1 MKRFLMLSTFLFCLF
16 SNAFAQVK
24 TDTIPGS
31 NAPADSDSAKYY
43 KTNRKIIK
51 FRLKLD
57 SLRARPLPITTVG
70 SKLHFGIIFSH
81 FDLGFSR
88 LVDNGSFTLSPA
100 NKFLD
105 YKGGKTAYVGFDVLQ
120 LGYRFNPYFKIY
132 LAGGFDWT
140 LIRLR
145 QNITIQQN
153 APTLTYT
160 TDQVDYSKNRFSA
173 SYLRIPLAFDFRTKD
188 DKRGN
193 KFRFTVG
200 PEIGFLLNGKV
211 KQISGEMGKKKFYD
225 NYHFSQFRYG
235 AYARA
240 GYKNLGLFVKYYG
253 NNMFEN
259 SPNQNGLKS
268 MHFGLTFGL

>member
-1 MKRFLMLSTFLFCLF
+1 MKRLFISALFCGLF
-16 SNAFAQVK
+16 TTAFAQVK
-24 TDTIPGS
+24 SDSVQTTKDTIKTKKRSYKLVIGS
-31 NAPADSDSAKYY
+31 GEDTKGVYVNMKDSVKKRIPK
-43 KTNRKIIK
+43 KTG
-51 FRLKLD
+51 F
-57 SLRARPLPITTVG
+57 S
-70 SKLHFGIIFSH
+70 FGVTFSR

-140 LIRLR
+140 LVRLR
-145 QNITIQQN
+145 QNITIQEN
-153 APTLTYT
+153 ASTLTYT
-160 TDQVDYSKNRFSA
+160 TDNVTYDKNRFSA
-173 SYLRIPLAFDFRTKD
+173 SYLRIPLAFDFRTKE

-193 KFRFTVG
+193 KFHFTVG

-211 KQISGEMGKKKFYD
+211 KQISDEMGKKKFYD

-240 GYKNLGLFVKYYG
+240 GYKSIGLFVKYYDNG
-253 NNMFEN
+253 MFEN

-268 MHFGLTFGL
+268 MDFGLTFGL

>member
-1 MKRFLMLSTFLFCLF
+1 MKRLLISALFCGLLTTV
-16 SNAFAQVK
+16 FAQTKMDSVTAK
-24 TDTIPGS
+24 TDTFKTKRHGYKLLIG
-31 NAPADSDSAKYY
+31 Y
-43 KTNRKIIK
+43 KTKTATDTVTPKVIK
-51 FRLKLD
+51 PASHFN
-57 SLRARPLPITTVG
+57 
-70 SKLHFGIIFSH
+70 FGITFSR

-88 LVDNGSFTLSPA
+88 LIDNGSFTLSPK
-100 NKFLD
+100 NQFLD
-105 YKGGKTAYVGFDVLQ
+105 YKGGKTSYVGFDVLQ

-153 APTLTYT
+153 ASTLTYT
-160 TDQVDYSKNRFSA
+160 TDNVNYSKNRFSA

-188 DKRGN
+188 NKNGN
-193 KFRFTVG
+193 KFHITVG

-211 KQISGEMGKKKFYD
+211 KQISSDFGKKKFYD

-240 GYKNLGLFVKYYG
+240 GYKNTGLFVKFYQNG
-253 NNMFEN
+253 MFEN

-268 MHFGLTFGL
+268 MDFGLTFGF